1 MKHQV
6 RVFDFDEN
14 FTLELGSCSLLQ
26 TKTHGRTQDMSQNL
40 LLMSLLCA
48 MCTLLR
54 ASNWVLRNGTS
65 IVVHSCRG
73 VQSNDGQKVAVRP

>member
-6 RVFDFDEN
+6 RVFDFDEKKY
-14 FTLELGSCSLLQ
+14 FWSLEAVLAA

-54 ASNWVLRNGTS
+54 ASNWVLRNG